1 MPFSPARTRETV
13 LMETPARW
21 AISDWRGRLMSGVS
35 FISSPALAKKSNMMQ
50 ILQTK
55 KICKNLS
62 SQ

>member
-1 MPFSPARTRETV
+1 
-13 LMETPARW
+13 METPARW

-35 FISSPALAKKSNMMQ
+35 FISSPALAKKSIMMQ